1 MSPSIALLG
10 SMTFD
15 LCPLSSHVGMLRPE
29 CLRDTL
35 HDAQQIPFEHIASR
49 KWIFHQTLER
59 ERNCVLQ
66 RDALADE
73 HSEIFDRELAQWQV
87 PSPMTFKNKIGVG
100 RRGTPVVIFE
110 LRQRTR
116 SIHAS

>member
-1 MSPSIALLG
+1 
-10 SMTFD
+10 
-15 LCPLSSHVGMLRPE
+15 
-29 CLRDTL
+29 
-35 HDAQQIPFEHIASR
+35 
-49 KWIFHQTLER
+49 
-59 ERNCVLQ
+59 
-66 RDALADE
+66 LADE